1 MSALPEDFGLSPVRT
16 LARVA
21 DPTPA
26 RQHRPFWSSWF
37 ETLASHRP
45 MLMVR
50 RPGDD
55 ESDPTATHEFISTG
69 DVRIGCRLIRPTSGP
84 IHAGLVT
91 SHGYHVAEALES
103 DAQRW
108 QPLADRGVAVLAIRV
123 RGYPGS
129 RRDVGDLTKPDHA
142 GGGWITRGLA
152 ASSPGLDGDRAWVVP
167 QAVADVANACRAL
180 RNALLDR
187 TENDLH
193 GITLGATA
201 PKGAPHPQ
209 LYLHGESLGGG
220 LAILAAAMLAG
231 KVPNAAL
238 IDRLVLGLPTFGDW
252 PWRLKHASQIG
263 GTGREVAD
271 LINRHRKIEDLIRER
286 VRLADAV
293 IHADRVRA
301 PSLVKLASRDEIVPA
316 PTQAAVFNSLGCDPG
331 RRWRFITS
339 FGHHDGGIANAR
351 RHALFERAA
360 MDFLDPSKTPEQAM
374 IPWEPLLSDGGRTP
388 EGEAPEISPQAQDTT
403 DEDATDQDRPSP
415 DRPSQAKATA
425 SLFPDAPPPDNRD
438 AALIGAY
445 ERAGRTL
452 DSLPYTPEFASIFEA
467 AHAAGFATERDTF
480 HRLHNL
486 RKAGKLPRLGKAPD
500 SPPAIEPEEEAA
512 LVELVTEAAGS
523 LGQRDRLPFT
533 PEFDLVAERFSEQ
546 TGRALTPH
554 DLWRLIAKL
563 AK

>member
-1 MSALPEDFGLSPVRT
+1 MQALPDDFGLSPVRT
-16 LARVA
+16 LSRVA

-37 ETLASHRP
+37 ETLASRRP
-45 MLMVR
+45 MLLVR

-69 DVRIGCRLIRPTSGP
+69 EVRIGCRLIKPTSGP

-91 SHGYHVAEALES
+91 SHGYHVSEALES
-103 DAQRW
+103 QVQRW
-108 QPLADRGVAVLAIRV
+108 QKLADRGVAVLAIRV

-129 RRDVGDLTKPDHA
+129 QRDVGDLTRLDHT
-142 GGGWITRGLA
+142 GGGWVTRGLA
-152 ASSPGLDGDRAWVVP
+152 VGTPGLDGDRAWIVP
-167 QAVADVANACRAL
+167 HAVADVANACRAL

-187 TENDLH
+187 TENALH

-201 PKGAPHPQ
+201 PKGSGHPQ

-220 LAILAAAMLAG
+220 LALMAAAMLSG

-252 PWRLKHASQIG
+252 PWRLGRTETGG
-263 GTGREVAD
+263 GTGREVAE
-271 LINRHRKIEDLIRER
+271 LINRQRKIEDRIQER
-286 VRLADAV
+286 LRLADAV
-293 IHADRVRA
+293 IHADRVRS
-301 PSLVKLASRDEIVPA
+301 PSLVKLAVRDDVVPA
-316 PTQAAVFNSLGCDPG
+316 PTQAAVFNALGCDPG
-331 RRWRFITS
+331 RRWRFITP
-339 FGHHDGGIANAR
+339 FGHYDGGISNAR

-360 MDFLDPSKTPEQAM
+360 IDFLDPAQSPEDAM
-374 IPWEPLLSDGGRTP
+374 AAWEPLLSNGDRTP
-388 EGEAPEISPQAQDTT
+388 KGEAPDIRAPELKPPAETS
-403 DEDATDQDRPSP
+403 RPEKG
-415 DRPSQAKATA
+415 RPTA
-425 SLFPDAPPPDNRD
+425 SLFPDAPPPDQRD

-445 ERAGRTL
+445 EHAGRTL
-452 DSLPYTPEFASIFEA
+452 DSLPYTREFDTIYVA
-467 AHAAGFATERDTF
+467 AHAAGFASERETF

-500 SPPAIEPEEEAA
+500 SPPAIEPEEEAV
-512 LVELVTEAAGS
+512 LVELVTAQTGS

-533 PEFDLVAERFSEQ
+533 PEFDALAERFTER
-546 TGRALTPH
+546 TGRTLSPH

>member
-1 MSALPEDFGLSPVRT
+1 MSALPDDFGLSPVRT

-26 RQHRPFWSSWF
+26 RQHRAFWSSWF
-37 ETLASHRP
+37 ENLAASRP

-69 DVRIGCRLIRPTSGP
+69 DVRIGCRLVRPGSGP

-91 SHGYHVAEALES
+91 VHGYHVAEALES

-152 ASSPGLDGDRAWVVP
+152 AGSSGLDGDRAWIVP

-187 TENDLH
+187 TENNLH
-193 GITLGATA
+193 GITLGAT
-201 PKGAPHPQ
+201 PPTGSDHPP
-209 LYLHGESLGGG
+209 LSLHGESLGGG
-220 LAILAAAMLAG
+220 LALIAAAMLSG
-231 KVPNAAL
+231 KIPNAAL

-252 PWRLKHASQIG
+252 PWRLEHADAIG
-263 GTGREVAD
+263 GTGREVAE
-271 LINRHRKIEDLIRER
+271 LLNRHRKLEGVVRERLRLADTVVHAER
-286 VRLADAV
+286 VRS
-293 IHADRVRA
+293 
-301 PSLVKLASRDEIVPA
+301 PSLVKLASRDDVVPA
-316 PTQAAVFNSLGCDPG
+316 PTQSAVFNTLGCDPG
-331 RRWRFITS
+331 RRWRFITP
-339 FGHHDGGIANAR
+339 FGHYDGGIANAR

-360 MDFLDPSKTPEQAM
+360 TDFLDPSLTPERAM
-374 IPWEPLLSDGGRTP
+374 APWEPLLSAGDRTP
-388 EGEAPEISPQAQDTT
+388 RGEAPEIRPRAEDTT
-403 DEDATDQDRPSP
+403 DEDRPSP
-415 DRPSQAKATA
+415 QQAAV
-425 SLFPDAPPPDNRD
+425 SLFPDAPPPDRRD
-438 AALIGAY
+438 AELIKAY

-452 DSLPYTPEFASIFEA
+452 DSLPYTGEFEAIFEH
-467 AHAAGFATERDTF
+467 AHAAGFASERDTF

-486 RKAGKLPRLGKAPD
+486 RKAGRLPRLGKAPD
-500 SPPAIEPEEEAA
+500 SPPAIEPEEEAV
-512 LVELVTEAAGS
+512 LVELVASAAGS

-533 PEFDLVAERFSEQ
+533 PEFDAVAERFSER
-546 TGRALTPH
+546 TGRTLSPH